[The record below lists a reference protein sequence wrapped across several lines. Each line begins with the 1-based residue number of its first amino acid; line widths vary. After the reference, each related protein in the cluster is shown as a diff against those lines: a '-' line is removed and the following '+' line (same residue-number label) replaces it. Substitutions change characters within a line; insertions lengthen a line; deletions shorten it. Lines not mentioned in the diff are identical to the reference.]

1 MKLHTLSATLFLLAA
16 ACGPHT
22 PPPTSDLK
30 ETQAPVVA
38 MQESHIT
45 DCVAVITS
53 AKSEAIA
60 AASDGAVMKL
70 VAHDGD
76 RVVKDQLIAQLDTS
90 ELQAQLD
97 KAEGDKARAAGEAGR
112 AYAEAMNA
120 ERKAALTRRM
130 AAAGVSSPSEVAD
143 AEASAR
149 GAGAGGGAAAGAE
162 HSAES
167 QIREDKRL
175 IAAADLKAPIDGIL
189 AGIKFHEGE
198 VPHRGQTIARV
209 FDPNQLQIKFALPRN
224 KGDAIKRGDHV
235 DMFYG
240 TDHKVGATVDS
251 LLDNHDVAIDFYTVV
266 ANLDKNTRP
275 EDLQV
280 GVRGVIHIADK
291 GVAR

>member
-1 MKLHTLSATLFLLAA
+1 
-16 ACGPHT
+16 
-22 PPPTSDLK
+22 
-30 ETQAPVVA
+30 
-38 MQESHIT
+38 MQESHVT

-70 VAHDGD
+70 MAHDGE
-76 RVVKDQLIAQLDTS
+76 RVVKDQQIAQLDTS

-143 AEASAR
+143 AESTAR

-162 HSAES
+162 QAAES
-167 QIREDKRL
+167 QIKEDKRL
-175 IAAADLKAPIDGIL
+175 IAAASLKAPIDGIL
-189 AGIKFHEGE
+189 ASIKFHEGE

-209 FDPNQLQIKFALPRN
+209 FDPNQLQIKFALPRT
-224 KGDAIKRGDHV
+224 KGDAIKQGDHV
-235 DMFYG
+235 DMFYSTEHG
-240 TDHKVGATVDS
+240 TEHKVGAIVDS
-251 LLDNHDVAIDFYTVV
+251 VNENHDVAIDFLTVV
-266 ANLDKNTRP
+266 AKLEQNTRP

>member
-1 MKLHTLSATLFLLAA
+1 M
-16 ACGPHT
+16 
-22 PPPTSDLK
+22 
-30 ETQAPVVA
+30 VA
-38 MQESHIT
+38 MQESHVT

-70 VAHDGD
+70 MAHDGD
-76 RVVKDQLIAQLDTS
+76 HVVKDQSIAQLDTS

-97 KAEGDKARAAGEAGR
+97 KAEGDKARASGEAGR

-143 AEASAR
+143 AESTAR

-162 HSAES
+162 HAAES

-189 AGIKFHEGE
+189 ANIKFHEGE

-224 KGDAIKRGDHV
+224 RGDAIKPGDHV

-240 TDHKVGATVDS
+240 TDHKVGATVDT